1 MGRKKKGMNE
11 IRRIVFWLI
20 ESCMLEVMA
29 WMVLEITFYHEKRFG
44 GASNI
49 CAVKMVGLLFMFALF
64 INFLRSDYND
74 IADANSWDKEREIK
88 MKGLLPCAV
97 FLQE

>member
-1 MGRKKKGMNE
+1 MHAWGDGMDGARDN
-11 IRRIVFWLI
+11 ILSW
-20 ESCMLEVMA
+20 
-29 WMVLEITFYHEKRFG
+29 EKIWG
-44 GASNI
+44 GGSNI
-49 CAVKMVGLLFMFALF
+49 CAVKMVGLLFIFALF